1 MKLCSAPHRG
11 RKELVDKTA
20 MERDSSVGPMNP
32 RHRHKKVEIVI
43 PTVMKRLPT
52 SVITV
57 NSSGSEEGNV
67 GGKKVS
73 WNTAP
78 LIVSDDEQVLPTRKH
93 KAKSQQSTHTMKR
106 VASSPDPNTTH
117 CSSPKAVKSLTQTT
131 KRTQFQIKLPLD
143 SELSGEESLD
153 GRTAAPMPVQN
164 IRADSPKN
172 APSSKVPIKPQQ
184 PSKELHP
191 EQCKSS
197 FICYPYLITF
207 YIILAME
214 VQSPPQ
220 LKEYWPVSMPSC
232 DGGRLPSMPSQ
243 ELSGDECKSWI
254 TFKFTSYQIEP
265 PQQCNQNKLCLR
277 SQMLV

>member
-1 MKLCSAPHRG
+1 
-11 RKELVDKTA
+11 

-73 WNTAP
+73 GNTAP
-78 LIVSDDEQVLPTRKH
+78 LIVSDDEQVLPTHKH
-93 KAKSQQSTHTMKR
+93 KVKSQQSTHTMKR
-106 VASSPDPNTTH
+106 VASSPDPNTTY
-117 CSSPKAVKSLTQTT
+117 CSGLKAVKSLTQTT

-143 SELSGEESLD
+143 LELSGEESLD

-172 APSSKVPIKPQQ
+172 APSSKVPIKPRQ

-191 EQCKSS
+191 EQS
-197 FICYPYLITF
+197 
-207 YIILAME
+207 ME

-220 LKEYWPVSMPSC
+220 LKEDRPVSMPSC
-232 DGGRLPSMPSQ
+232 DGGQLPSMPSQ
-243 ELSGDECKSWI
+243 ELSGDEYNLSLTKSWD
-254 TFKFTSYQIEP
+254 P
-265 PQQCNQNKLCLR
+265 NVLDHHN
-277 SQMLV
+277 